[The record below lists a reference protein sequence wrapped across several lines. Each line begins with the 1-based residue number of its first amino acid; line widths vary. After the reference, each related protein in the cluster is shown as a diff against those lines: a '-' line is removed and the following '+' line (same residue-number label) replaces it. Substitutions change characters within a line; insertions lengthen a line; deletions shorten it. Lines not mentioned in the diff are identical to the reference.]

1 MCMEEV
7 DLIVDV
13 ILDGRVLNPH
23 EIPPAVS
30 AEVDTLVARG
40 EGPKEI
46 RHEGTC
52 YLLFVRPCVYP

>member
-1 MCMEEV
+1 MEAL

-13 ILDGRVLNPH
+13 ILDGRVLSPQ
-23 EIPPAVS
+23 EIPAAVS
-30 AEVDTLVARG
+30 VEAEALLARG

-46 RHEGTC
+46 RHEGVC

>member
-1 MCMEEV
+1 MEAM

-13 ILDGRVLNPH
+13 ILDGRVLNPQ

-30 AEVDTLVARG
+30 AEVETIVACG

-46 RHEGTC
+46 HHEGAC

>member
-1 MCMEEV
+1 MEEV

-30 AEVDTLVARG
+30 AEVDTLLARG